1 MKTTLLEAGRWIALA
16 LALVLLISMGAKDK
30 TSTADPEDVVEAVTS
45 VLDMSNLQ
53 PGDNQMIKRLYGLQP
68 ADYEGCALY
77 YPLTNMDAEE
87 LLVVKLK
94 RTDQQQAVR
103 DAIDK
108 RLETQKNSFDGYGV
122 GQFDLLTNHCQVEVR
137 GNYVLFVV
145 SPDDVRAKQAFLD
158 AL

>member
-1 MKTTLLEAGRWIALA
+1 MKTTMLEAGRWIALA
-16 LALVLLISMGAKDK
+16 LALILLISMGAKDK
-30 TSTADPEDVVEAVTS
+30 TSSAALEDVVKAVAETM
-45 VLDMSNLQ
+45 DMTNLQ

-68 ADYEGCALY
+68 ADYEGCSLY

-94 RTDQQQAVR
+94 SADQQQTVR
-103 DAIDK
+103 EAIEK

-145 SPDDVRAKQAFLD
+145 SPDDVKARQAFLD

>member
-16 LALVLLISMGAKDK
+16 LALVLLISMGTKDK
-30 TSTADPEDVVEAVTS
+30 TSSADPEDVVEAVS
-45 VLDMSNLQ
+45 EAMDMTNLQ

-68 ADYEGCALY
+68 ADYEDCALY

-94 RTDQQQAVR
+94 STDQQQAVR
-103 DAIDK
+103 DAIEK

-145 SPDDVRAKQAFLD
+145 SPDDVKAKQAFLD

>member
-30 TSTADPEDVVEAVTS
+30 TSGADPEDVVEAVAEAM
-45 VLDMSNLQ
+45 DMTNLQ

-68 ADYEGCALY
+68 ADYEGCELY

-94 RTDQQQAVR
+94 SADQQQTVR
-103 DAIDK
+103 DAIEK

>member
-1 MKTTLLEAGRWIALA
+1 MKKATLEAGRWIALA
-16 LALVLLISMGAKDK
+16 LVIVLLISMGAKDK
-30 TSTADPEDVVEAVTS
+30 QSSADPEDVVKAVTET
-45 VLDMSNLQ
+45 LDMTNLQ
-53 PGDNQMIKRLYGLQP
+53 EGDNQMIKRLYGLQP

-94 RTDQQQAVR
+94 STDQQQAVR

-108 RLETQKNSFDGYGV
+108 RLETQKTSFDGYGV
-122 GQFDLLTNHCQVEVR
+122 GQYDLLTNHSQVEVR

-145 SPDDVRAKQAFLD
+145 SPDDVAAKQAFLD